1 MNSFESLGLSATM
14 LKALEKK
21 GFEEPSPIQSMIIP
35 YLLEGDRDVV
45 AKSQTGTGK
54 TAAFGIPVIERL
66 DTAADHVRALV
77 LVPTRELAIQVAEE
91 LGTLKYGRNLR
102 VAPVYGGQEMG
113 LQLKH
118 LKRGV
123 DIVVGTPGRL
133 LDHLRRGSLD
143 IASLEYLVLDEADE
157 MLNMGFIEE
166 IEAILEFAPKERHT
180 LLFSATMPKQV
191 LTIAKRYMGSYET
204 IAIERQMTGLTD
216 QIYFEVYE
224 QDKFEALCRIID
236 MEPDFYGLV
245 FCRTRV
251 DTSDIAQ
258 KLEAR
263 GYDAEAIHGDITQA
277 QRERIMQRFR
287 DKRANILVATD
298 VAARGIDV
306 NNLTHVINYAL
317 PPDPESYVHRIGRTG
332 RAGKQGTAITFVT
345 PREYRTL
352 HFIRKA
358 AGADIRKGKLPKVD
372 DVITAKQARIKAEI
386 ENNLQ
391 VGGSELYAALASELL
406 SNQDAVDVLAACLKL
421 AFKDE
426 LEAGTY
432 REIKEVGQAQASSPD
447 LKGHTRLLMASGHEQ
462 GVSPKKLI
470 RFITER
476 TGIPEKRIGDIRIFD
491 DHTFITVPFAE
502 AETILKRCGTQDGK
516 PLITMAKPDQRPVSN
531 HRPYAK
537 PGYAKSGE
545 GKPAYAKSGDSKPGY
560 KKADGAKPSYKKSGE
575 AKTWE
580 PSKRPRKTDY

>member
-1 MNSFESLGLSATM
+1 M
-14 LKALEKK
+14 
-21 GFEEPSPIQSMIIP
+21 
-35 YLLEGDRDVV
+35 
-45 AKSQTGTGK
+45 
-54 TAAFGIPVIERL
+54 
-66 DTAADHVRALV
+66 
-77 LVPTRELAIQVAEE
+77 
-91 LGTLKYGRNLR
+91 
-102 VAPVYGGQEMG
+102 
-113 LQLKH
+113 
-118 LKRGV
+118 
-123 DIVVGTPGRL
+123 
-133 LDHLRRGSLD
+133 
-143 IASLEYLVLDEADE
+143 LDEADE

-166 IEAILEFAPKERHT
+166 IEAILEYAPKERRT

-191 LTIAKRYMGSYET
+191 LTIAKRYMGAYET

-236 MEPDFYGLV
+236 MEPEFYGLV

-251 DTSDIAQ
+251 DTSEIAQ

-306 NNLTHVINYAL
+306 NNLSHVINYAL

-358 AGADIRKGKLPKVD
+358 AGAEIRKGKLPKVD
-372 DVITAKQARIKAEI
+372 DVIMAKQARIKAEV

-391 VGGSELYAALASELL
+391 ASGSELYATLASELL
-406 SNQDAVDVLAACLKL
+406 SHQDAVDVLAACLKL

-426 LEAGTY
+426 LEVGTY

-447 LKGHTRLLMASGHEQ
+447 LKGHTRLLMASGHNQ

-491 DHTFITVPFAE
+491 DHTFITVPFSE

-516 PLITMAKPDQRPVSN
+516 PLITMARPDQRPQSN

-537 PGYAKSGE
+537 PGYAKPVYAKGGE
-545 GKPAYAKSGDSKPGY
+545 GKFGYAKGGDGKPGY
-560 KKADGAKPSYKKSGE
+560 KKTEGVKPGSKKSGE
-575 AKTWE
+575 VKAWE
-580 PSKRPRKTDY
+580 PVKRPRKTDH